1 MSRQPILYMGCA
13 APLVEAGR
21 LWLVSLDSDQLSNLA
36 AGKKEP
42 LSHTLRRN
50 LGAYGFKQV
59 SKDAF
64 TFRTGLFVRQSRVE
78 KEVESCCGCK
88 PQLMEDL
95 FEPVEDLDQ
104 VRAAAL
110 LEQNL
115 ANQPVRFV
123 CRHGLT
129 LQNLQRDLSRL
140 QPEMVVLHCH
150 GTAEGFVM
158 LEDGRAQAHMT
169 PGEKLLPSLQPWP
182 QVLFLSACYSQQ
194 VLHCRPQQDL
204 TEGSVAVSV
213 HSETPLEVAA
223 GAAFQGEFFSALLRG
238 ETA

>member
-42 LSHTLRRN
+42 LSRTLRRN